1 MAKVKEEVPKRTR
14 RNGHTRLSAKNQ
26 ATIPV
31 QALRDAGLRPGDEL
45 RVTADGPGRLILERE
60 DDPLERAFGALHGV
74 YPPGYLEELRAE
86 WD

>member
-1 MAKVKEEVPKRTR
+1 MAKVKQPAAPRKR

-74 YPPGYLEELRAE
+74 YPPGYLAKLRAE

>member
-1 MAKVKEEVPKRTR
+1 MAKVKQSATRRTR
-14 RNGHTRLSAKNQ
+14 RNGYTRLSVKNQ

-31 QALRDAGLRPGDEL
+31 QALRDAGLQPGDEL

-60 DDPLERAFGALHGV
+60 DDPLERAFGSLHGV
-74 YPPGYLEELRAE
+74 YPPGYLERLRAE

>member
-1 MAKVKEEVPKRTR
+1 MAKVKEPTPRTR
-14 RNGHTRLSAKNQ
+14 KNGHTRVSSKNQ
-26 ATIPV
+26 ATLPV
-31 QALRDAGLRPGDEL
+31 QALREAGIQPGDEL

-74 YPPGYLEELRAE
+74 YPPGYLEKLRAE